1 MQSPFLQRA
10 LLFLIMAGFYIHI
23 PFCAQQCTYCD
34 FHFST
39 TFDTYRS
46 QMIAAICTE
55 IQLRKTEN
63 EQQSIT
69 TIYFGGGTP
78 SILTSQELEQLIGTI
93 AQHYHLL
100 DAVEITL
107 ECNPDDCSLEH
118 LTAWKRIGISR
129 LSIGI
134 QSFQSEQLA
143 WMNRTHSG
151 EEAKTAVQLAR
162 QVGFNEVSVDLIY
175 GLPDLSTE
183 DWRKQL
189 QQVIALD
196 VDHISAY
203 CLTVEQKTTLAA
215 WVKSGKIRPLSDDLQ
230 SEQFELLVAE
240 LAANGFEQY
249 EISNFASKQR
259 YSKHNTAYWQGI
271 PYVGVGPSAHG
282 FDGNTR
288 YWNKANN
295 AQYMQSLAKNELLET
310 RETLSLTDQF
320 NELIML
326 GLRTK
331 WGVNKS
337 QLVELQPLT
346 DQWLRQKNQYLAQD
360 MLIETETHLLL
371 THAGRLLA
379 DAIAAD
385 LFV

>member
-1 MQSPFLQRA
+1 M
-10 LLFLIMAGFYIHI
+10 LFLVMAGFYIHI

-39 TFDTYRS
+39 TFDKYRT

-55 IQLRKTEN
+55 IQLRKSQN
-63 EQQSIT
+63 EQQTIE

-78 SILTSQELEQLIGTI
+78 SILTAQELEQIISTI
-93 AQHYHLL
+93 AQQYFLS
-100 DAVEITL
+100 DSIEITL
-107 ECNPDDCSLEH
+107 ECNPDDCSEEQLI
-118 LTAWKRIGISR
+118 AWKKLGISR
-129 LSIGI
+129 LSIGV
-134 QSFQSEQLA
+134 QSFESEQLA
-143 WMNRTHSG
+143 WMNRTHTG
-151 EEAKTAVQLAR
+151 DQAKAAVHLAK
-162 QVGFNEVSVDLIY
+162 QVGFNEISVDLIY
-175 GLPDLSTE
+175 GLPDLSAE

-189 QQVIALD
+189 QQVIALG

-215 WVKSGKIRPLSDDLQ
+215 WVKSGKIRPLSDDNQ

-240 LAANGFEQY
+240 LAENGFEQY

-282 FDGNTR
+282 FDGKTR

-295 AQYMQSLAKNELLET
+295 AQYIQSLEKNELLET

-320 NELIML
+320 NELVML

-331 WGVNKS
+331 WGVNKM
-337 QLVELQPLT
+337 QLAELQPLT
-346 DQWLRQKNQYLAQD
+346 EKWMRLKNQYLVQEK
-360 MLIETETHLLL
+360 MLETDTHLLL
-371 THAGRLLA
+371 TPAGRLLA

-385 LFV
+385 LFI

>member
-63 EQQSIT
+63 EQQSIA

-93 AQHYHLL
+93 AQHYHLSA
-100 DAVEITL
+100 AVEITL

-162 QVGFNEVSVDLIY
+162 QVGFNEISVDLIY
-175 GLPDLSTE
+175 GLPDLSAE

-189 QQVIALD
+189 QQVIALG

-230 SEQFELLVAE
+230 SEQFELLVTE

-249 EISNFASKQR
+249 EISNFANKQR

>member
-63 EQQSIT
+63 EQQSIA

-93 AQHYHLL
+93 AQHYHLSA
-100 DAVEITL
+100 AVEITL

-162 QVGFNEVSVDLIY
+162 QVGFNEISVDLIY
-175 GLPDLSTE
+175 GLPDLSAE

-189 QQVIALD
+189 QQVIALG

-230 SEQFELLVAE
+230 SEQFELLVTE

-249 EISNFASKQR
+249 EISNFANKQR

-271 PYVGVGPSAHG
+271 SYVGVGPSAHG
-282 FDGNTR
+282 FDGKTR

-295 AQYMQSLAKNELLET
+295 AQYMQSLGNNELLET

>member
-63 EQQSIT
+63 EQQSIA

-93 AQHYHLL
+93 AQHYHLSA
-100 DAVEITL
+100 AVEITL

-162 QVGFNEVSVDLIY
+162 QVGFNEISVDLIY
-175 GLPDLSTE
+175 GLPDLSAE

-189 QQVIALD
+189 QQVIALG

-230 SEQFELLVAE
+230 SEQFELLVTE

-249 EISNFASKQR
+249 EISNFANKQR

-310 RETLSLTDQF
+310 LETLSLTDQF

>member
-1 MQSPFLQRA
+1 
-10 LLFLIMAGFYIHI
+10 MAGFYIHI

-39 TFDTYRS
+39 TFDKYRS

-63 EQQSIT
+63 EQQTIT

-78 SILTSQELEQLIGTI
+78 SILTSQELEQLIGTV
-93 AQHYHLL
+93 AQHYQLS

-118 LTAWKRIGISR
+118 LTAWKRIGVSR
-129 LSIGI
+129 LSIGV

-143 WMNRTHSG
+143 WMNRTHTG
-151 EEAKTAVQLAR
+151 EEATTAVQLAR
-162 QVGFNEVSVDLIY
+162 QVGFNEISVDLIY
-175 GLPDLSTE
+175 GLPELSTE

-189 QQVIALD
+189 QQVIALG

-249 EISNFASKQR
+249 EISNFASKER

-282 FDGNTR
+282 FDGKTR

-295 AQYMQSLAKNELLET
+295 AQYIQSLAKNELLET
-310 RETLSLTDQF
+310 RETLSLTDQY

-331 WGVNKS
+331 WGVDKS
-337 QLVELQPLT
+337 QLAALQPLSE
-346 DQWLRQKNQYLAQD
+346 QWLRQKNQYVAQD
-360 MLIETETHLLL
+360 MMLETDTHLLL
-371 THAGRLLA
+371 TPAGRLLA
-379 DAIAAD
+379 DAIASD

>member
-1 MQSPFLQRA
+1 
-10 LLFLIMAGFYIHI
+10 MAGFYIHI
-23 PFCAQQCTYCD
+23 PFCAQKCSYCD

-39 TFDTYRS
+39 TFGTYRS

-63 EQQSIT
+63 NQQTIT

-93 AQHYHLL
+93 AQHYQLS
-100 DAVEITL
+100 DTVEITL

-118 LTAWKRIGISR
+118 LLAWKDLGISR

-134 QSFQSEQLA
+134 QSFQSDQLA
-143 WMNRTHSG
+143 WMNRSHSS
-151 EEAKTAVQLAR
+151 EQAKKAVQIAR
-162 QVGFNEVSVDLIY
+162 QVGFNEISVDLIY
-175 GLPDLSTE
+175 GLPELSLE
-183 DWRKQL
+183 DWRAQL
-189 QQVIALD
+189 RQVISLG

-230 SEQFELLVAE
+230 SEQFELLVDE
-240 LAANGFEQY
+240 LAAHGFEQY

-271 PYVGVGPSAHG
+271 PYIGVGPSAHG
-282 FDGNTR
+282 FDGQTR

-295 AQYMQSLAKNELLET
+295 KQYMQFLAKNELLET

-331 WGVNKS
+331 WGVNKT

-346 DQWLRQKNQYLAQD
+346 EQWLRLKNQYITQD

-371 THAGRLLA
+371 TTAGRLLA

>member
-10 LLFLIMAGFYIHI
+10 LLFFIMAGFYIHI